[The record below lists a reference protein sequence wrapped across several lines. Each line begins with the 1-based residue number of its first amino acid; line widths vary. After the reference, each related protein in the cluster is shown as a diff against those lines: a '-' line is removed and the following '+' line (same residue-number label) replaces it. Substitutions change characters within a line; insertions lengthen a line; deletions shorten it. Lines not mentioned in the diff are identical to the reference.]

1 MRISDWSSDVCSS
14 DLAVHDVAHR
24 HPNRLAGEHADDES
38 PVVAPDEGESDGADH
53 ARQARHELEDELLVE
68 GKILSEGDGADVV
81 EALQQWCEGEDE
93 DDCFQARVIE
103 EGSQRLCQPRSEEHT
118 SELQSLLRTSYDVFC
133 LKIQKIK

>member
-93 DDCFQARVIE
+93 ADCFQARVIE
-103 EGSQRLCQPRSEEHT
+103 ERRQDRKSTRLNSSH
-118 SELQSLLRTSYDVFC
+118 
-133 LKIQKIK
+133 